1 MVLFLIEDIKSRGKI
16 LIVVGGINYYIEF
29 VLWDILID
37 EDRNDNFL
45 SGEEFVE
52 LEGQGFLKKIRKRK
66 FFESIGVLGFV
77 IKYNEVVVFLG
88 EVFKGLRCFEERF
101 EFQFCNDV
109 GVRGED
115 EYSCKISFYDKF
127 REVDLVMVDRIYLS
141 DFWKVVC
148 SLQIFE

>member
-101 EFQFCNDV
+101 EF
-109 GVRGED
+109 
-115 EYSCKISFYDKF
+115 
-127 REVDLVMVDRIYLS
+127 
-141 DFWKVVC
+141 
-148 SLQIFE
+148 